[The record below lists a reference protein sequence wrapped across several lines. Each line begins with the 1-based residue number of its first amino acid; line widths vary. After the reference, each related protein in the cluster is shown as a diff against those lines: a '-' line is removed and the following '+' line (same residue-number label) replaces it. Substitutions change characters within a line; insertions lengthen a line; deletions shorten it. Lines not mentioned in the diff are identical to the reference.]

1 MLKEFKM
8 EYLETIKTN
17 LRRTSYIY
25 EGDNN
30 VTILKLYDDNCFSIK
45 KEELDLIKVLF
56 EAEDLHYE
64 VIPFKYQKYKKI
76 FEKYE
81 KNGELWFFEW
91 FFYNDPATVE
101 LFDFKANKVTDKNWT
116 VKFKGQDGK
125 WYIKYD
131 PRKASL
137 KVDNGYIKLVVGI

>member
-1 MLKEFKM
+1 MFNKVED
-8 EYLETIKTN
+8 LEKIKN
-17 LRRTSYIY
+17 EINKTSYIY

-30 VTILKLYDDNCFSIK
+30 VTILKTDINLYSIQ

-56 EAEDLHYE
+56 EAEDLEYE

-91 FFYNDPATVE
+91 YFYNYPTTVE
-101 LFDFKANKVTDKNWT
+101 LFDFKTNKVTDKNWT
-116 VKFKGQDGK
+116 EDILEAAKMFKYNIHINEK
-125 WYIKYD
+125 
-131 PRKASL
+131 PREWKPYSL
-137 KVDNGYIKLVVGI
+137 LG

>member
-45 KEELDLIKVLF
+45 KDELDLIKVLF
-56 EAEDLHYE
+56 EAEGLQYE

-91 FFYNDPATVE
+91 FFYGEPPTVE
-101 LFDFKANKVTDKNWT
+101 LFDFKTNKVTEKNWT
-116 VKFKGQDGK
+116 EDIREAAKMFKYNIHINEK
-125 WYIKYD
+125 
-131 PRKASL
+131 PREWKSYSL
-137 KVDNGYIKLVVGI
+137 LG

>member
-56 EAEDLHYE
+56 EAEDLQYE

-91 FFYNDPATVE
+91 FFYNDPTTVE
-101 LFDFKANKVTDKNWT
+101 LFDFKTNKVTDKNWT
-116 VKFKGQDGK
+116 EDILEAAKMFKYSIHINEK
-125 WYIKYD
+125 
-131 PRKASL
+131 PREWKSYSL
-137 KVDNGYIKLVVGI
+137 LG